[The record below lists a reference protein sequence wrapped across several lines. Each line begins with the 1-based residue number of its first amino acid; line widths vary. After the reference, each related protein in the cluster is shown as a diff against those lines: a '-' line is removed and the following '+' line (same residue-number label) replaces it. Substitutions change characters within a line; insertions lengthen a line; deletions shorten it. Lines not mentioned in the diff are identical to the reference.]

1 MASIRDL
8 KRQITSVKN
17 QSRVFSA
24 LQTVSAVK
32 FRNAESRVKKA
43 RPYADNMEEMMRD
56 VASDSSSKL
65 EMMSGRDEVKRVAI
79 ATLTSDRGLAGSF
92 NSQVLRRTVRLR
104 EEKGRDALQVASGR
118 KSVAFFKFR
127 GVEVSA
133 EFTGHT
139 DKPKYED
146 AREIGRK
153 LTALFEDGEADEVY
167 LVYNRFES
175 ALTQRP
181 VVKKL
186 LPIADAGDED
196 GENNADGNDRDQGDR
211 DKSDPDQGSRFDDSN
226 IPFEFINSAEEIL
239 GQLIPKYVETMVW
252 QALLEGSTG
261 EHGARMTAMQSAS
274 DNANELADKL
284 TLQMNKARQAQ
295 ITQELLEIVGGA
307 EALAS
312 S

>member
-8 KRQITSVKN
+8 KRQIQSVKN

-32 FRNAESRVKKA
+32 FRNAEGRVKRA
-43 RPYADNMEEMMRD
+43 RPYADNIEEMMRE
-56 VASDSSSKL
+56 VASDSTSKL
-65 EMMSGRDEVKRVAI
+65 PMLVGRSEVRRVAI
-79 ATLTSDRGLAGSF
+79 ASLTSDRGLCGSF
-92 NSQVLRRTVRLR
+92 NSQVLRRTMQLR

-118 KSVAFFKFR
+118 KSVSFFKFR
-127 GVEVSA
+127 GVKVA
-133 EFTGHT
+133 REFTGHT
-139 DKPKYED
+139 DNPSYDD
-146 AREIGRK
+146 AREIGRA
-153 LTALFEDGEADEVY
+153 LTALFEDEEADEVY

-186 LPIADAGDED
+186 LPAAAGDED
-196 GENNADGNDRDQGDR
+196 DADEREDARDET
-211 DKSDPDQGSRFDDSN
+211 N
-226 IPFEFINSAEEIL
+226 VPFEFVNSAEEIL
-239 GQLIPKYVETMVW
+239 GALIPRYVETMVW
-252 QALLEGSTG
+252 QALLEGATG

-274 DNANELADKL
+274 DNANELADNL

-312 S
+312 G

>member
-8 KRQITSVKN
+8 KRQISSVRN

-32 FRNAESRVKKA
+32 FRKAESRVKKA
-43 RPYADNMEEMMRD
+43 RPYAENVDEMMREVAAKSTSKAPMMAGRGEVRRVA
-56 VASDSSSKL
+56 VAS
-65 EMMSGRDEVKRVAI
+65 
-79 ATLTSDRGLAGSF
+79 LTSDRGLCGSF
-92 NSQVLRRTVRLR
+92 NSQVLRRTMRLR
-104 EEKGRDALQVASGR
+104 QEKDSDALQVASGR
-118 KSVAFFKFR
+118 KSVSFFRFR
-127 GVEVSA
+127 GVEVSE

-139 DKPKYED
+139 DSPSYED

-153 LTALFEDGEADEVY
+153 LTQLFEDEEADEVY

-186 LPIADAGDED
+186 LPIADEGSGDED
-196 GENNADGNDRDQGDR
+196 
-211 DKSDPDQGSRFDDSN
+211 DSQN
-226 IPFEFINSAEEIL
+226 EDSGLDVPFEFINSAEEIL
-239 GQLIPKYVETMVW
+239 GKLVPRYVETMLW
-252 QALLEGSTG
+252 QALLESATG
-261 EHGARMTAMQSAS
+261 EHGARMTAMKSAT
-274 DNANELADKL
+274 DNTNELADTL
-284 TLQMNKARQAQ
+284 TLKMNKARQAQ